1 MFAGL
6 PVTVVIF
13 AGAVFPVLGLVTLAV
28 SALSMRTRISPA
40 RMRTY
45 LRFVAPM
52 VVRTGSRPI
61 SNLRFLCAIMRR
73 PPDGLRLDSP
83 CQIAMVTPVR
93 GSADPHS
100 PICAFAA
107 RGPFEGGGHA
117 VRARGRPT
125 RVLSSG

>member
-40 RMRTY
+40 RTRTY

-61 SNLRFLCAIMRR
+61 SNLRFLWAIIRR
-73 PPDGLRLDSP
+73 PPEGLRLDSP
-83 CQIAMVTPVR
+83 CQIAMLTPILR
-93 GSADPHS
+93 GQRSPFPYLSIFRAEDP
-100 PICAFAA
+100 P
-107 RGPFEGGGHA
+107 RLEGP
-117 VRARGRPT
+117 
-125 RVLSSG
+125 RVSTERVK